1 MFASLH
7 VPGLDRED
15 SEHREHRARLLACA
29 LDFSPWVEETAPD
42 TVTLAVAGLA
52 RLFGSPRNVAE
63 ALVRRAAELGL
74 AANVAVAA
82 NPDAAVHGAHGFS
95 GVTVM
100 ESEKEASLPIDLLQA
115 PPEIAATLARWGIR
129 TFGDLAA
136 LPEDGI
142 AERLG
147 PPGVHL
153 RKLARGEGARP
164 LRPANSPPAFE
175 QSFELETPL
184 ALLEPLS
191 FILARMLTEMCARLD
206 SHGLATHELRL
217 RLSLENAGSHE
228 RALRL
233 PFPMCDAK
241 AFLKLLSLD
250 LDAHPPPAPVTAVF
264 LAFEPVNPR
273 VVQHGLFLPPV
284 PEPQKLELTL
294 ARIAKLVGEGNA
306 GSPELLDTHRP
317 GAFRMKRFTVAP
329 SGGVA
334 RRLAECL
341 ALRVFRPAL
350 RARVEAHGGRPAR
363 VEARGVRGRVV
374 EMAGPW
380 RSSGDW
386 WRSNAWSRDD
396 WDVALTDGALYRLW
410 RDRQADEWFLE
421 GRYD

>member
-1 MFASLH
+1 MFASIH
-7 VPGLDRED
+7 VPGLPRKD
-15 SEHREHRARLLACA
+15 SARLVECA

-42 TVTLAVAGLA
+42 TVTLAIAGLT

-63 ALVRRAAELGL
+63 ALAQRAAELGL

-82 NPDAAVHGAHGFS
+82 NPDAAVHGAHGFR
-95 GVTVM
+95 GVVVM
-100 ESEKEASLPIDLLQA
+100 AEKQASLPIDLLEA
-115 PPEIAATLARWGIR
+115 PPEIAATLAMWGIR

-136 LPEDGI
+136 LPESGI

-153 RKLARGEGARP
+153 QKLARGEGARP
-164 LRPANSPPAFE
+164 LRPANPPPAFE

-191 FILARMLTEMCARLD
+191 FILARLLAEMCARLD

-217 RLSLENAGSHE
+217 RLSLENGGAHE
-228 RALRL
+228 RTLRL
-233 PFPMCDAK
+233 PFPMRDAK

-250 LDAHPPPAPVTAVF
+250 LEAHPPPAPVTAVF
-264 LAFEPVNPR
+264 LSFEPVNPR
-273 VVQHGLFLPPV
+273 VVQHGLFLPPA

-294 ARIAKLVGEGNA
+294 ARIAKLVGAGNA

-329 SGGVA
+329 SGGVE
-334 RRLAECL
+334 RRVEGRL

-363 VEARGVRGRVV
+363 VEARGVRGRVL
-374 EMAGPW
+374 ELAGPW

-396 WDVALTDGALYRLW
+396 WDVALSDGALYRLW
-410 RDRQADEWFLE
+410 RDRQAGEWFLE